1 MGPQV
6 RPIFSCQ
13 AGLDCR
19 KLQVLILGRNFGGTE
34 MVNEQELNSGA
45 RMGRLVAAVSVLWWV
60 ATIGGII
67 WVISANS

>member
-1 MGPQV
+1 
-6 RPIFSCQ
+6 
-13 AGLDCR
+13 
-19 KLQVLILGRNFGGTE
+19 

-60 ATIGGII
+60 AAIGGII